1 MLYSISTINFLFLAI
16 VPLLVLSLVLIT
28 LQIFPKKSFNPFKS
42 RSYYFQ
48 VILENMLKTKQFY
61 EFILVDIDFVEI
73 THNQDVNN
81 LVFPKIKNSKGFNLS
96 RAESKPLHLKRFSQ
110 NISKEFSNLV
120 LKQLM
125 AIFFFNK

>member
-1 MLYSISTINFLFLAI
+1 MLYFISIINFLFLAI

-61 EFILVDIDFVEI
+61 EFILVDIDFVEK

-81 LVFPKIKNSKGFNLS
+81 LVFSKIKIQKVLTFQEMN
-96 RAESKPLHLKRFSQ
+96 Q
-110 NISKEFSNLV
+110 NP
-120 LKQLM
+120 
-125 AIFFFNK
+125 AP